1 MARGL
6 PVSALLAGLLW
17 GVAPPAAAQEEAARR
32 NSIALFMGATL
43 QADDDAAF
51 TIGLDY
57 ERRLGQRFGV
67 GVLADKAFGGGRS
80 WLLLGGLFW
89 HPVRQV
95 RLDVAPG
102 IEINQEED
110 EQFVLRLGADYDFEI
125 RERWSIA
132 PNVNLDFVDGRTVW
146 VIGAELGYSF

>member
-1 MARGL
+1 MMTSLVA
-6 PVSALLAGLLW
+6 VS
-17 GVAPPAAAQEEAARR
+17 PSAAQEEAPRR
-32 NSIALFMGATL
+32 NSIALFVGATL
-43 QADDDAAF
+43 ESGEEGAF

-57 ERRLGQRFGV
+57 ERRLGRAFGV
-67 GVLADKAFGGGRS
+67 GVIADKAFGASRS
-80 WLLLGGLFW
+80 FLILGGVFW

-95 RLDVAPG
+95 RLDLAPG
-102 IEINQEED
+102 IEVNQDED
-110 EQFVLRLGADYDFEI
+110 ELFALRIGADYDFEL